1 MFILPSDLEEEA
13 VAATT
18 ERVRSLITSR
28 GGEIRTMEVWGRRR
42 LAYPIKRRH
51 DGIFHLAH
59 FTLNPELTI
68 EMDRALRLNEQ
79 ILRHLIIRTDD

>member
-18 ERVRSLITSR
+18 ERVRSLVTSR
-28 GGEIRTMEVWGRRR
+28 GGEIRDMEVWGRRR

-59 FTLNPELTI
+59 FKLDPELTV

>member
-18 ERVRSLITSR
+18 ERVRGFVTSR
-28 GGEIRTMEVWGRRR
+28 GGEIRDMEVWGRRR

-59 FTLNPELTI
+59 FTLDPELTV
-68 EMDRALRLNEQ
+68 ELERALRLNEQ